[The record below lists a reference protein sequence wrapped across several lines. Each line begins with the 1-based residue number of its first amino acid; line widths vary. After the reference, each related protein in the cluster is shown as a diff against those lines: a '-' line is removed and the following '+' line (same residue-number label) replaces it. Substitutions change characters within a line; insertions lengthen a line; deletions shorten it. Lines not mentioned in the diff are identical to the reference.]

1 MCRLLPIIRID
12 DVKRYVEIEWEAS
25 FHGYEGLNLFEG
37 LEWAAFADRKGRAVG
52 LEVVRQRRI
61 RTVRKRFVR
70 SIDWR

>member
-1 MCRLLPIIRID
+1 MVMKAQIYLRVCNGQLLQIG
-12 DVKRYVEIEWEAS
+12 KVE
-25 FHGYEGLNLFEG
+25 
-37 LEWAAFADRKGRAVG
+37 GRAVG